1 MPVSPVSSLSVH
13 SSHTPSFFRSSL
25 LSFPS
30 GSYSGIL
37 RGILFPGILLT
48 CPNHNTSLS
57 SVSSNIF
64 FPASIVALMATF
76 RIFLFI
82 QIYFLADFSKN
93 PSHLQV
99 IYEHVVYLVSMFLNH
114 IREYFRLSLAK
125 YVFIALLKILLL

>member
-1 MPVSPVSSLSVH
+1 
-13 SSHTPSFFRSSL
+13 
-25 LSFPS
+25 
-30 GSYSGIL
+30 
-37 RGILFPGILLT
+37 
-48 CPNHNTSLS
+48 
-57 SVSSNIF
+57 
-64 FPASIVALMATF
+64 MATF

-114 IREYFRLSLAK
+114 IIEYFRLSLAK